1 MTSNSQPQAS
11 ELRNKISTNLELIQT
26 SLNHYLAGND
36 LHELEIILT
45 RLGRGGK
52 LPHWYEGLTK
62 QSLPNY
68 DGKTIG
74 SIVEMMLLATI
85 ERKIFNGIPNLPVFM
100 INPAK
105 GVDFPQLGLGVKSP
119 SDNFCTSEPFYSTYE
134 RLLGNMHDS
143 LVLLTNYQDKDFKSR
158 KSTLSIKQIKLLHG
172 SELADKNLCTLAKE
186 HRDFL
191 LMKNETLCKKFIQ
204 FLAHVNQSSY
214 IANYLI
220 SLLKTLQQEKKVID
234 KQIDK
239 ISNNFQSRIDKQ
251 IKKGEVPFDE
261 HEISE
266 ILKIK
271 DTPHQVEAI
280 INCCNDWVIE
290 NQKEFAR
297 VPNDNEWER
306 FLISPLNGQIS
317 ISFALQ
323 WHYNF
328 ASVFSQTIKTT
339 KSVEI

>member
-1 MTSNSQPQAS
+1 MTLNSPLQAS
-11 ELRNKISTNLELIQT
+11 DLRDKISKNLELIQT
-26 SLNHYLAGND
+26 SINHYLAGNN
-36 LHELEIILT
+36 LYELESILT

-52 LPHWYEGLTK
+52 LPHWYDGLTK
-62 QSLPNY
+62 RSLPNY

-85 ERKIFNGIPNLPVFM
+85 EYKIFKGIPNLPIFM

-119 SDNFCTSEPFYSTYE
+119 SDNFCTSEPFFSTYE

-143 LVLLTNYQDKDFKSR
+143 LVLLTNYQDKEFKDG
-158 KSTLSIKQIKLLHG
+158 KSTLAIKQTKLLRG
-172 SELADKNLCTLAKE
+172 SELADKNLCALAKE

-191 LMKNETLCKKFIQ
+191 LAKNETLCKKFIQ
-204 FLAHVNQSSY
+204 FLAHVNQSSFM
-214 IANYLI
+214 ANYLVT
-220 SLLKTLQQEKKVID
+220 LLKNLQQEKKTID
-234 KQIDK
+234 KVVDK
-239 ISNNFQSRIDKQ
+239 IQKDFESKINKQ
-251 IKKGEVPFDE
+251 IKKGEVPFDKE
-261 HEISE
+261 EISE

-271 DTPHQVEAI
+271 DTPHQIEAI

-297 VPNDNEWER
+297 IPNDNEWER
-306 FLISPLNGQIS
+306 FLVSPLNGKIS

-323 WHYNF
+323 WRYNF
-328 ASVFSQTIKTT
+328 ASVFCKST
-339 KSVEI
+339 KIVEG

>member
-1 MTSNSQPQAS
+1 MTLNLQPQAS
-11 ELRNKISTNLELIQT
+11 ELRNKISENLELIQT
-26 SLNHYLAGND
+26 SINHYLAGND
-36 LHELEIILT
+36 LNELESILT

-52 LPHWYEGLTK
+52 LPHWYDGLTK
-62 QSLPNY
+62 RSLPNY

-85 ERKIFNGIPNLPVFM
+85 EHKIFKDIPNLPVLM

-119 SDNFCTSEPFYSTYE
+119 SDNFCTSEPFFSTYE

-143 LVLLTNYQDKDFKSR
+143 LVLLTNYQDKDFKDG
-158 KSTLSIKQIKLLHG
+158 KSTLAIKQTKLLRG
-172 SELADKNLCTLAKE
+172 SELADKNLCALAKE
-186 HRDFL
+186 HRNFL
-191 LMKNETLCKKFIQ
+191 LSKNETLCKKFIQ
-204 FLAHVNQSSY
+204 FLAHVNQSSFM
-214 IANYLI
+214 ANYLVT
-220 SLLKTLQQEKKVID
+220 LLKNLQQEKKVID
-234 KQIDK
+234 KEIDK
-239 ISNNFQSRIDKQ
+239 IDKNFEARIRKQ
-251 IKKGEVPFDE
+251 IKKGEVPFDKA
-261 HEISE
+261 EISE

-297 VPNDNEWER
+297 VANDNEWER
-306 FLISPLNGQIS
+306 FLVSPLDGKIS

-323 WHYNF
+323 WRYNF
-328 ASVFSQTIKTT
+328 ASVFGKTT
-339 KSVEI
+339 DDTNLAEV

>member
-1 MTSNSQPQAS
+1 MTSNSQPPAS

-36 LHELEIILT
+36 LQELEIILT
-45 RLGRGGK
+45 RLSRSGK

-62 QSLPNY
+62 RSLPNY

-85 ERKIFNGIPNLPVFM
+85 EKKIFNDIPNLPVFM

-143 LVLLTNYQDKDFKSR
+143 LILLTNYQDKDFKNG
-158 KSTLSIKQIKLLHG
+158 KSTLAIKQTKLLYG
-172 SELADKNLCTLAKE
+172 SELADKNLCALAKE

-234 KQIDK
+234 KEVDR
-239 ISNNFQSRIDKQ
+239 ISNNFQSKIDKQ
-251 IKKGEVPFDE
+251 IKKGEIPFDKY
-261 HEISE
+261 EISE

-323 WHYNF
+323 WRYNF
-328 ASVFSQTIKTT
+328 ASVFSQTIKIT